1 MFSTIFKQE
10 IKYWFQNPA
19 FYIYAV
25 IFLVLSIFLS
35 AASTGLF
42 DDVSVTTGS
51 GQIVNSPIAV
61 NNYFNTLSI
70 FIYFLFPSIIGASI
84 YRDFKSEMHTILYSY
99 PFTKLNYLFA
109 KFFSSITI
117 VSLIVL
123 TIGI

>member
-70 FIYFLFPSIIGASI
+70 FIYFFNVG
-84 YRDFKSEMHTILYSY
+84 R
-99 PFTKLNYLFA
+99 
-109 KFFSSITI
+109 
-117 VSLIVL
+117 
-123 TIGI
+123 